1 MDGLKVY
8 PPGKAFERIRKAENL
23 KRIRV
28 LQDLL
33 KRGDRKLYMTAIRE
47 VMTSHRENEFGKN

>member
-8 PPGKAFERIRKAENL
+8 PAGKAFERIRNAENL

-33 KRGDRKLYMTAIRE
+33 KRGDQELYMTAIRE
-47 VMTSHRENEFGKN
+47 VMTSHRENELGNN

>member
-8 PPGKAFERIRKAENL
+8 PLGKAFERIRKAENL
-23 KRIRV
+23 KRIKT
-28 LQDLL
+28 LCDLL

-47 VMTSHRENEFGKN
+47 VMTSHRENELGKN